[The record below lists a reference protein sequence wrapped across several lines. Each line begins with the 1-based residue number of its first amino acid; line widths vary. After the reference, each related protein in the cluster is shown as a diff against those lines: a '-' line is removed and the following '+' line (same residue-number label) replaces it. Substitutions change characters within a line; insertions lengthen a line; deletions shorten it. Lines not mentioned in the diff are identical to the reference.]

1 MKKSIIAFLL
11 TLAAIT
17 GLAQTNST
25 DWFKTDTITIR
36 GRIENYD
43 AEKFGFTTMTCYDMD
58 VLEHEEEVI
67 ILNIAADGT
76 FETKFQANYPV
87 FNEFFNSDS
96 KVGVRDMYFFARPGE
111 TIDITVKTNA
121 DGQYECFYNS
131 GSSKDLERWL
141 KSGLTVEN
149 ISRSR
154 TLAHFEGKFSE
165 VGKEAERTWQ
175 DMQSHLQ
182 EKGSQLH
189 FTPLEM
195 QMALAD
201 LQVTFAYAMI
211 DYSWNHWQ
219 KVTNIE
225 ERDGVWHQEVTDS
238 TELKEF
244 DKPENYKPLRHVDFN
259 NPQLIATALFPITLN
274 RLQFFL
280 PSKAAKCEILG
291 TDNDNL
297 MVQLHNYRNMISEFK
312 EWRAHEEDIPQKMQ
326 EYLSTVTH
334 PVIRQKAEAFYAQQ
348 MTQTDIS
355 TPLPANNVSADLIR
369 SLSKK
374 FPGRYLLIDFWGMS
388 CGPCRSAIQKSKN
401 LRKEIAKRDDIKLI
415 FIADERTAE
424 GSEAYQK
431 YVKEWLADETT
442 ICLVNAE
449 FTRLM
454 ELFNFSAIPHY
465 ETITPDG
472 QRVSESFQIH
482 GYDNLE
488 SELELLKDKTLNNR
502 HE

>member
-1 MKKSIIAFLL
+1 MNKKTITTILL
-11 TLAAIT
+11 ALFTMT
-17 GLAQTNST
+17 GQGQPIPQ
-25 DWFKTDTITIR
+25 DWFQTDTITIR
-36 GRIENYD
+36 GRIENFD

-67 ILNIAADGT
+67 ILNIAPDGT

-96 KVGVRDMYFFARPGE
+96 KVGFRDMYFFARPGE

-149 ISRSR
+149 LSRSR

-238 TELKEF
+238 AELKEF

-259 NPQLIATALFPITLN
+259 NPQLIATALFPVTLN

-312 EWRAHEEDIPQKMQ
+312 EWRAHEEDIPKKMQ

-334 PVIRQKAEAFYAQQ
+334 PVIRQKAEAFYALQ
-348 MTQTDIS
+348 MAQTETS
-355 TPLPANNVSADLIR
+355 SPLPVNNTSADLIR
-369 SLSKK
+369 SLCAKY
-374 FPGRYLLIDFWGMS
+374 PGRYLMIDFWAMW
-388 CGPCRSAIQKSKN
+388 CGSCRSAIQKSKE
-401 LRKEIAKRDDIKLI
+401 LRAKVGKRDDIKLI
-415 FIADERTAE
+415 FIAGERTAE
-424 GSEAYQK
+424 GSEAYHN
-431 YVKEWLADETT
+431 YVKEWLGDETT
-442 ICLVNAE
+442 ICLTNE
-449 FTRLM
+449 GFSRLQ
-454 ELFNFSAIPHY
+454 ELFNFNALPHY
-465 ETITPDG
+465 ETITPDC
-472 QRVSESFQIH
+472 QRVSDFYQIH

-488 SELELLKDKTLNNR
+488 TELELLKEKLK
-502 HE
+502 